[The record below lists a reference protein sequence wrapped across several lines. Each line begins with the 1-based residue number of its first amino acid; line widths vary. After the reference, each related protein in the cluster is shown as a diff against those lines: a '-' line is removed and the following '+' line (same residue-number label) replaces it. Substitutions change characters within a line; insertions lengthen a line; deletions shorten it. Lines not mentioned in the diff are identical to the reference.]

1 MTNDMTEGPTV
12 ADRISELGTD
22 YEEEPTDVRQDLL
35 DDGVD
40 LPELADTMQ
49 EATARAAASTYLFA
63 LRNIERDHDA
73 NDAEFTV
80 LQDYNQNRHVERQA
94 TLIRRMDYLRGVLEG
109 LFGFMEVTGKKKS
122 LNLLGGRLGMR
133 SQQDE
138 LVVDDDVV
146 VIAWARDRK
155 LKDVVKIKLAL
166 DRRALRIWVEK
177 MGTNTDPGFAPPPG
191 VKLNERPDVFF
202 ATPAD

>member
-63 LRNIERDHDA
+63 LRNIKRDHDA

-80 LQDYNQNRHVERQA
+80 LQDYNRNRHVERQS
-94 TLIRRMDYLRGVLEG
+94 TLIRRMDYVRGVLEG

-133 SQQDE
+133 SQQEE
-138 LVVDDDVV
+138 LVVEDDDVV
-146 VIAWARDRK
+146 IRWARDLGVEALVR
-155 LKDVVKIKLAL
+155 VKASL
-166 DRRALRIWVEK
+166 DRTGLRRHMKEQ
-177 MGTNTDPGFAPPPG
+177 TDPPPG
-191 VKLNERPDVFF
+191 VTLNERPDVFF